1 MAYPVMAAPPVEAG
15 AVHATT
21 EEALAFE
28 VAVTAVGAPGTVE
41 GVADAEA
48 VEAAPVLEALVAVT
62 VKV

>member
-1 MAYPVMAAPPVEAG
+1 MIAEPPVEEG
-15 AVHATT
+15 TVHDTT

-41 GVADAEA
+41 GVADDD
-48 VEAAPVLEALVAVT
+48 AADATPVPLTLVAVT